1 MARPA
6 QFDRDTVLDKA
17 MQSFWEQGFCATSM
31 ANLVEA
37 TDLKPGSLYAAFE
50 SKQGLFL
57 ATLDHY
63 GAHSVKRLRAHLSSM
78 ESPLE
83 AIESYFD
90 QLAEN
95 IERPSG
101 KNSCFLVN
109 TVLEL
114 SQRDEQI
121 RSRINHHFDQIETVL
136 VDALKQACN
145 RGELDADTDCTALA
159 GFLISNIWGL
169 RVLAGT
175 RPPAGRATQVVKIIK
190 QALARPSL

>member
-6 QFDRDTVLDKA
+6 QFDRDTILNKA
-17 MQSFWEQGFCATSM
+17 METFWEQGYCATSM
-31 ANLVEA
+31 ANLVET
-37 TDLKPGSLYAAFE
+37 TDLNPGSLYAAFE

-63 GAHSVKRLRAHLSSM
+63 GARSVKRLRTHLSNS

-90 QLAEN
+90 QLADN
-95 IERPSG
+95 IEKPRG

-114 SQRDEQI
+114 SQRDAKIRTHINRHFEQI
-121 RSRINHHFDQIETVL
+121 EATLVEALKNAHSSGELGAETDC
-136 VDALKQACN
+136 DALA
-145 RGELDADTDCTALA
+145 A
-159 GFLISNIWGL
+159 FLISNIWGL

-175 RPPAGRATQVVKIIK
+175 RPPAGRACQVVQLIK
-190 QALARPSL
+190 RVLRA